1 MVAPIFIVG
10 TGRSGTSLL
19 RALLN
24 AHPNIYITQEAGF
37 FLWLP
42 RLRKAETA
50 EAWLRGYQNTAAGAL
65 LGALPVKARPGAPRA
80 EAVALVTAMMQ
91 AKAARFGRRRGGDKT
106 PMHITR
112 LDAIFAAYPDARVVH
127 VVRHPVPT
135 VVSMMQMPW
144 ASNSALLNALMV
156 RGAVDAVRPYTE
168 RILEL
173 RLEALL
179 EAPREVLG
187 QVLEFVG
194 EPWDE
199 AVLRHSERAPF
210 EEDPRLPW
218 LTDAERPLRAPG
230 ADRALPL
237 GPRLTRRVEGI
248 CAPVMSRF
256 GYSPWPSPGPER
268 PWSVTK
274 DLLAALRFGA
284 RTLRMTRPEQDDPDG
299 VRPEAQLRWLF
310 NLNPSPNIPDSARA
324 LPPLPPR

>member
-24 AHPNIYITQEAGF
+24 AHPNIYLTQEAGF

-42 RLRKAETA
+42 RLRRAKTA

-65 LGALPVKARPGAPRA
+65 LGPLPVQARPDAPRS
-80 EAVALVTAMMQ
+80 EAVDVVTALMQ
-91 AKAARFGRRRGGDKT
+91 AKAARFGRRRFGDKT

-112 LDAIFAAYPDARVVH
+112 LDAIFAAYPDAKVVH

-135 VVSMMQMPW
+135 VVSMMEMPW

-156 RGAVDAVRPYTE
+156 RVAADAAQPFCG

-173 RLEALL
+173 RLEELL
-179 EAPREVLG
+179 EAPRAALGRVLD
-187 QVLEFVG
+187 FVG

-199 AVLRHSERAPF
+199 AVLHHSERAPF
-210 EEDPRLPW
+210 AEDPRLPW
-218 LTDAERPLRAPG
+218 LVDAERPLRPPG
-230 ADRALPL
+230 AVRAVPL
-237 GPRLTRRVEGI
+237 GPRLTRRVEAI

-256 GYSPWPSPGPER
+256 GYAPWPAPGPER
-268 PWSVTK
+268 PWSVSR
-274 DLLAALRFGA
+274 DLAAALRFGA
-284 RTLRMTRPEQDDPDG
+284 RTLLSARPEQDDPDA
-299 VRPEAQLRWLF
+299 VSPEDQLQWLF
-310 NLNPSPNIPDSARA
+310 NLNPSPNISLTARA
-324 LPPLPPR
+324 LPTLPAR

>member
-42 RLRKAETA
+42 RLRRAETA
-50 EAWLRGYQNTAAGAL
+50 EAWLRGYRRTAAGAL
-65 LGALPVKARPGAPRA
+65 LGALPVQARPGAPRS
-80 EAVALVTAMMQ
+80 EAVEVVTALMQ
-91 AKAARFGRRRGGDKT
+91 AKAARFGRRRFGDKT

-112 LDAIFAAYPDARVVH
+112 LDAIFAAYPDAKVVH
-127 VVRHPVPT
+127 VARHPVPT
-135 VVSMMQMPW
+135 VVSMMEMPW

-156 RGAVDAVRPYTE
+156 RVAADAVRPFTE
-168 RILEL
+168 HIFEL

-187 QVLEFVG
+187 RVLDFVG

-199 AVLRHSERAPF
+199 AVLHHSERAPF

-218 LTDAERPLRAPG
+218 LTDAERPLRPPG
-230 ADRALPL
+230 AHRAVPL
-237 GPRLTRRVEGI
+237 GPRLTRRVEAI
-248 CAPVMSRF
+248 CAPLMSRL
-256 GYSPWPSPGPER
+256 GYAPWPEPGPER
-268 PWSVTK
+268 PWSVSE

-284 RTLRMTRPEQDDPDG
+284 RTLSKSRPEQDDPDA
-299 VRPEAQLRWLF
+299 VSAEEQLKWLF
-310 NLNPSPNIPDSARA
+310 NLNPSPNIPDAARA
-324 LPPLPPR
+324 APPLPSC

>member
-24 AHPNIYITQEAGF
+24 AHPNIYLTQEAGF

-42 RLRKAETA
+42 RLRRAKTA

-65 LGALPVKARPGAPRA
+65 LGHLPVQARPGAPRS
-80 EAVALVTAMMQ
+80 EAVEVVTALMQ
-91 AKAARFGRRRGGDKT
+91 AKAAGFGRLRFGDKT

-112 LDAIFAAYPDARVVH
+112 LDAIFAAYPDAKVVH

-135 VVSMMQMPW
+135 VVSMMEMPW

-156 RGAVDAVRPYTE
+156 RVAVDAARPFTE

-173 RLEALL
+173 RLEELL
-179 EAPREVLG
+179 QSPRDVLG
-187 QVLEFVG
+187 RVLDFVG

-199 AVLRHSERAPF
+199 AVLHHSERAPF
-210 EEDPRLPW
+210 EQDPRLPW
-218 LTDAERPLRAPG
+218 LIDAERPLRPPG
-230 ADRALPL
+230 AVRPVPL
-237 GPRLTRRVEGI
+237 GPRLTRRVEAI

-256 GYSPWPSPGPER
+256 GYAPWPAPGPER
-268 PWSVTK
+268 PWSVSG
-274 DLLAALRFGA
+274 DLAAALRFGA
-284 RTLRMTRPEQDDPDG
+284 RTLTTTRPEQDDPEAVDA
-299 VRPEAQLRWLF
+299 EAQLRWLF
-310 NLNPSPNIPDSARA
+310 NLNPSPNIAPTARA
-324 LPPLPPR
+324 LPTLPAR